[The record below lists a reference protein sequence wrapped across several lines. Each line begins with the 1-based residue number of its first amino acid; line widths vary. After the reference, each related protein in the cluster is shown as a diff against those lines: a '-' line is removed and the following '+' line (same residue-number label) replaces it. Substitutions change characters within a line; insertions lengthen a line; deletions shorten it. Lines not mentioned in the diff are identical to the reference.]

1 MDILCKKNG
10 HECIIRDANLF
21 TGVTDQ
27 NGVKIFEGDLVD
39 VYIPSLDE
47 NRLGTVEYS
56 TADKHPCWLVRLEK
70 PYEHKHALSALHGIP
85 SYTTNA
91 HYLDGGCCRVVSR
104 EDAKCVTDEEKE
116 EGSHA
121 AEKH

>member
-27 NGVKIFEGDLVD
+27 NGVKIFEGDRLK
-39 VYIPSLDE
+39 VYIPELDKCVF
-47 NRLGTVEYS
+47 GTVEYN
-56 TADKHPCWLVRLEK
+56 TEGNAPCWLVKLDK
-70 PYEHKHALSALHGIP
+70 SYEYKHYLKALHGIP

-104 EDAKCVTDEEKE
+104 EDAKCVTEEEKE